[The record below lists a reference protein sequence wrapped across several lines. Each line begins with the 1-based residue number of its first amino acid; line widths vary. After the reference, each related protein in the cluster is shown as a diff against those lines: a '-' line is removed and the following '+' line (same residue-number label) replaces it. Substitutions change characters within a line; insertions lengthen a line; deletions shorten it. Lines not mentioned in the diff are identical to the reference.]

1 MEECGSR
8 MPHSKRGIEMK
19 IKLSIIAIMFFA
31 SSVCAQ
37 EPELKA
43 EKDKINYGIGVGV
56 ARNFQRQGINVDLDL
71 VIKGMRD
78 VLTGGKLSMT
88 EEDLEKTMTAFQ
100 ADVQKRYQ
108 ERVKA
113 VAEKNKQAGEAFLAE
128 NAKKEGVVTLP
139 SGLQYRILKQGDGKK
154 PVSQDSVECHYRGT
168 LIDGTEFDSSYK
180 RGTPLVVKVDGGI
193 IQGWSEALKLMPLGS
208 KWQLYIPSNLAY
220 GERGAGSQIEPN
232 ATLIFEVEPLAIK

>member
-1 MEECGSR
+1 
-8 MPHSKRGIEMK
+8 MK
-19 IKLSIIAIMFFA
+19 SSLSIIAILFFA
-31 SSVCAQ
+31 GCALAQ
-37 EPELKA
+37 EPVLKN

-56 ARNFQRQGINVDLDL
+56 ARNFQRQGILVDLDI

-78 VLTGGKLSMT
+78 ALSGTKLLMT

-100 ADVQKRYQ
+100 AEAQKRLQ
-108 ERVKA
+108 EKIKA
-113 VAEKNKQAGEAFLAE
+113 TAERNLKEGEAFLAE

-139 SGLQYRILKQGDGKK
+139 SGLQYKIIKQGEGKK

-168 LIDGTEFDSSYK
+168 LISGAEFDSSYK
-180 RGTPLVVKVDGGI
+180 RGTPLAVKVDGGI

-208 KWQLYIPSNLAY
+208 KWQLFIPSKLAY